1 MASKTAAQSAILAV
15 AVVASMV
22 IGGVITAAVVDDDE
36 TTAPAP
42 AAASSSATALP
53 VSDTPE
59 ASTSLPDLIERV
71 LPSVVEINTL
81 ANAGGF
87 QADGLGTGV
96 VIDTDGHILTN
107 NHVIDG
113 ASTVNVTFH
122 DGATAEA
129 EIIGVDPANDLA
141 VIKVDVPSD
150 QLQPATMGDSDTLRM
165 GDSVF
170 AIGNPFS
177 LDFSVTSGI
186 VSGLDRESNNGPSRP
201 PIRGVIQIDAA
212 VNPGNS
218 GGPLFN
224 MAGEVVGIN
233 TAVENPTGQRVFV
246 GIGYAVPS
254 NTAKRFIPDLVEG
267 RAIEHAQLGIVGVA
281 VDESLAAQLDLGT
294 SAGVYIVSI
303 TAGSAAEQA
312 GLVPAGPAAADGSLS
327 TGGDVIIAIDGQP
340 VSAVEE
346 LAASVGERSVG
357 DSVTLTVVRDGD
369 EIEVQATLGAWAG

>member
-1 MASKTAAQSAILAV
+1 MANKTTAQSAILAV
-15 AVVASMV
+15 VVVVSMV
-22 IGGVITAAVVDDDE
+22 IGGVITAAVVEDDE
-36 TTAPAP
+36 TTTPPP
-42 AAASSSATALP
+42 AAASSATALP
-53 VSDTPE
+53 VSTTPE

-96 VIDTDGHILTN
+96 VIDRDGHILTN

-113 ASTVNVTFH
+113 ASTVKVTFH

-141 VIKVDVPSD
+141 VIRVDVPAD
-150 QLQPATMGDSDTLRM
+150 QLKPAPLGDSDTLRM

-254 NTAKRFIPDLVEG
+254 NIAKRFIPDLVEG
-267 RAIEHAQLGIVGVA
+267 RTIEHAQLGIVGVA
-281 VDESLAAQLDLGT
+281 VDESLAEQLDLGT
-294 SAGVYIVSI
+294 PAGVYIVSI

-312 GLVPAGPAAADGSLS
+312 ALVPAGPPAIDGSLS
-327 TGGDVIIAIDGQP
+327 PGGDVIIAIDGQP
-340 VSAVEE
+340 VAAVEE
-346 LAASVGERSVG
+346 LAAAVSERSVG
-357 DSVTLTVVRDGD
+357 DTVTLTVVRDGE